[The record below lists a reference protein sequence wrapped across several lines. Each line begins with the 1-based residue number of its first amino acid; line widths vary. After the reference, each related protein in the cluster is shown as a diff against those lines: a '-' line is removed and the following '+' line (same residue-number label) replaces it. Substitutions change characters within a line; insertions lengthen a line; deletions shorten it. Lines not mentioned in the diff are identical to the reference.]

1 MTLGFGD
8 YLSLLGAEALL
19 TGLALL
25 MILIGLFMKNK
36 NLMGYLS
43 LAGLVVSLF
52 LVMGADMSRGSIFY
66 GTMEVDAL
74 SQFFKL
80 VFVAVALMVVMAGL
94 SRYKNS
100 PAQDEF
106 YVLLL
111 LATVGMMVVASSL
124 DLVTLFIGFE
134 LASLSTYAMAA
145 FDREKQNLE
154 AAMKYFIFGSVSS
167 AMMLFGFSL
176 LYGLSGTT
184 RLAEIAATSV
194 EMMGPATL
202 VALLFVV
209 AGFGFKMALVPF
221 HMWAPDT
228 YDGSPTIVTAF
239 LAAGSKKMGFVA
251 AFKVLFIALVAL
263 RFEWYLAFA
272 ILVAITMTLGN
283 IVAIWQKSVKRM
295 LAYSSVAYAGY
306 IAIAFV
312 VVGAANSG
320 DGVLDLPVAL
330 NGLASGLMLILGH
343 AFMKTGAFIAAAVV
357 GYMALSE
364 GKKNPDDL
372 EHYAGL
378 GRRAPI
384 TAFCMLI
391 FLFSLSGIP
400 PTAGFIGKF
409 MLWGSA
415 IDSGLVWL
423 AVLFALNSALSLY
436 YYLRVIMYMY
446 VREPA
451 GAKIAEP
458 KGYVLAMI
466 VALVVVLW
474 IGVFPQALKD
484 QLLSGTTRTPAP
496 T

>member
-1 MTLGFGD
+1 MALAFGD

-19 TGLALL
+19 TGLALV

-36 NLMGYLS
+36 NLMGVLS
-43 LAGLVVSLF
+43 LAGLAASLF
-52 LVMGADMSRGSIFY
+52 LVMGADMTRGPLFY
-66 GTMEVDAL
+66 GTLEVDAL

-80 VFVAVALMVVMAGL
+80 VFVAVALIVVLAGL
-94 SRYKNS
+94 SRYKDS

-111 LATVGMMVVASSL
+111 LATLGMMVVASAI
-124 DLVTLFIGFE
+124 DIVTLFIGFE

-145 FDREKQNLE
+145 FDKERQNLE

-167 AMMLFGFSL
+167 ALMLFGFSL
-176 LYGLSGTT
+176 LYGLSGST
-184 RLAEIAATSV
+184 RLAEIAAASAAD
-194 EMMGPATL
+194 MGPATL
-202 VALLFVV
+202 IALLFVV

-228 YDGSPTIVTAF
+228 YEGSPTIVTAF

-251 AFKVLFIALVAL
+251 AFKVILVALVAL
-263 RFEWYLAFA
+263 SFEWYMAFA

-312 VVGAANSG
+312 VVGAVNTG
-320 DGVLDLPVAL
+320 GLDLAVAQ

-364 GKKNPDDL
+364 GRKNPDDL
-372 EHYAGL
+372 EQYAGL

-409 MLWGSA
+409 MLWGA
-415 IDSGLVWL
+415 TIDSGLVWL

-436 YYLRVIMYMY
+436 YYLRVIMYM
-446 VREPA
+446 
-451 GAKIAEP
+451 
-458 KGYVLAMI
+458 
-466 VALVVVLW
+466 LVERSR
-474 IGVFPQALKD
+474 I
-484 QLLSGTTRTPAP
+484 
-496 T
+496 

>member
-1 MTLGFGD
+1 VTLGFGD

-52 LVMGADMSRGSIFY
+52 LVMGVDMTRGALFY

-80 VFVAVALMVVMAGL
+80 VFVAVALIVVMAGL
-94 SRYKNS
+94 SRYKDS

-111 LATVGMMVVASSL
+111 LATVGMMVVASSM

-176 LYGLSGTT
+176 LYGLTGTT
-184 RLAEIAATSV
+184 RLAEIAAASV
-194 EMMGPATL
+194 ADMGPATL

-228 YDGSPTIVTAF
+228 YEGAPTIVTAF

-251 AFKVLFIALVAL
+251 AFKVLFIALIAL
-263 RFEWYLAFA
+263 SFEWYMAFA

-283 IVAIWQKSVKRM
+283 VVAIWQKSVKRM

-312 VVGAANSG
+312 VVGAANNG
-320 DGVLDLPVAL
+320 GLDLSVAQ

-372 EHYAGL
+372 EQYAGL

-458 KGYVLAMI
+458 KGYVLAMV
-466 VALVVVLW
+466 VALVAVVY
-474 IGVFPQALKD
+474 IGLFPQAFVD
-484 QLLSGTTRTPAP
+484 FAYSAAAVLLH
-496 T
+496 

>member
-1 MTLGFGD
+1 VTLGFGD

-52 LVMGADMSRGSIFY
+52 LVMGVDMTKGALFY

-80 VFVAVALMVVMAGL
+80 VFVAVALIVVMAGL
-94 SRYKNS
+94 SRYKDS

-111 LATVGMMVVASSL
+111 LATVGMMVVASSM

-134 LASLSTYAMAA
+134 LASLSTYAMTA
-145 FDREKQNLE
+145 FDREKKNLE

-176 LYGLSGTT
+176 LYGLTGTT

-194 EMMGPATL
+194 ASMGPATL

-228 YDGSPTIVTAF
+228 YEGAPTIVTAF

-251 AFKVLFIALVAL
+251 AFKVLFIALIAL
-263 RFEWYLAFA
+263 SFEWYMAFA

-283 IVAIWQKSVKRM
+283 VVAIWQKSVKRM

-312 VVGAANSG
+312 VVGAANNG
-320 DGVLDLPVAL
+320 GVLDIPVAQ

-364 GKKNPDDL
+364 GRKNPDDL
-372 EHYAGL
+372 EQYAGL

-409 MLWGSA
+409 MLWGST
-415 IDSGLVWL
+415 IESGLVWL

-451 GAKIAEP
+451 GAKIVEP
-458 KGYVLAMI
+458 KGYVLAMV
-466 VALVVVLW
+466 VALVAVVY
-474 IGVFPQALKD
+474 IGLFPQAFVD
-484 QLLSGTTRTPAP
+484 FAYSAAAVLLH
-496 T
+496 

>member
-1 MTLGFGD
+1 MALAFSD
-8 YLSLLGAEALL
+8 YLSLLGGEALL
-19 TGLALL
+19 TGLALV

-36 NLMGYLS
+36 NLMGILS
-43 LAGLVVSLF
+43 LVGLVISLF
-52 LVMGADMSRGSIFY
+52 LVMGADMTKGPLFY
-66 GTMEVDAL
+66 GTLEVDAL

-80 VFVAVALMVVMAGL
+80 IFVAVALIVVMAGL
-94 SRYKNS
+94 SRYKDS

-111 LATVGMMVVASSL
+111 LATVGMMVVASSI
-124 DLVTLFIGFE
+124 DIVTLFIGFE
-134 LASLSTYAMAA
+134 LASLATYAMAA

-184 RLAEIAATSV
+184 RLAEIAAASV
-194 EMMGPATL
+194 ESMGPATL
-202 VALLFVV
+202 VALLFLV

-228 YDGSPTIVTAF
+228 YEGAPTIVTAF

-251 AFKVLFIALVAL
+251 AFKVIFIALIAL
-263 RFEWYLAFA
+263 RFEWYMAFA

-283 IVAIWQKSVKRM
+283 VVAIWQKSVKRM

-312 VVGAANSG
+312 VVGAAEHG
-320 DGVLDLPVAL
+320 GLDLSVAQ

-364 GKKNPDDL
+364 GRKNPDDL
-372 EHYAGL
+372 EQYAGL

-400 PTAGFIGKF
+400 PTAGFVGKF
-409 MLWGSA
+409 MLWGAA

-451 GAKIAEP
+451 GGKIIEP
-458 KGYVLAMI
+458 KGYVLAMV

-474 IGVFPQALKD
+474 IGVFPQAFVD
-484 QLLSGTTRTPAP
+484 FAYSAAEVLLH
-496 T
+496 

>member
-52 LVMGADMSRGSIFY
+52 LVMGVDMTRGALFY

-80 VFVAVALMVVMAGL
+80 VFVAVALIVVMAGL
-94 SRYKNS
+94 SRYKDS

-111 LATVGMMVVASSL
+111 LATVGMMVVASSM

-176 LYGLSGTT
+176 LYGLTGTT
-184 RLAEIAATSV
+184 RLAEIAAASV
-194 EMMGPATL
+194 ADMGPATL

-228 YDGSPTIVTAF
+228 YEGAPTIVTAF

-251 AFKVLFIALVAL
+251 AFKVLFIALIAL
-263 RFEWYLAFA
+263 SFEWYMAFA

-283 IVAIWQKSVKRM
+283 VVAIWQKSVKRM

-312 VVGAANSG
+312 VVGAANNG
-320 DGVLDLPVAL
+320 GLDLSVAQ

-372 EHYAGL
+372 EQYAGL

-458 KGYVLAMI
+458 KGYVLAMV
-466 VALVVVLW
+466 VALVAVVY
-474 IGVFPQALKD
+474 IGLFPQAFVD
-484 QLLSGTTRTPAP
+484 FAYSAAAVLLH
-496 T
+496 

>member
-1 MTLGFGD
+1 MALAFSD
-8 YLSLLGAEALL
+8 YLSLLGGEALL
-19 TGLALL
+19 TGLALV

-36 NLMGYLS
+36 NLMGILS
-43 LAGLVVSLF
+43 LVGLVISLF
-52 LVMGADMSRGSIFY
+52 LVMGADMTKGPLFY
-66 GTMEVDAL
+66 GTLEVDAL

-80 VFVAVALMVVMAGL
+80 IFVAVALIVVMAGL
-94 SRYKNS
+94 SRYKDS

-111 LATVGMMVVASSL
+111 LATVGMMVVASSI
-124 DLVTLFIGFE
+124 DIVTLFIGFE
-134 LASLSTYAMAA
+134 LASLATYAMAA

-184 RLAEIAATSV
+184 RLAEIAAASV
-194 EMMGPATL
+194 ESMGPATL
-202 VALLFVV
+202 VALLFLV

-228 YDGSPTIVTAF
+228 YEGAPTIVTAF

-251 AFKVLFIALVAL
+251 AFKVIFIALIAL
-263 RFEWYLAFA
+263 RFEWYMAFA

-283 IVAIWQKSVKRM
+283 VVAIWQKSVKRM

-312 VVGAANSG
+312 VVGAAEHG
-320 DGVLDLPVAL
+320 GLDLSVAQ

-364 GKKNPDDL
+364 GRKNPDDL
-372 EHYAGL
+372 EQYAGL

-400 PTAGFIGKF
+400 PTAGFVGKF

-451 GAKIAEP
+451 GGKIIEP
-458 KGYVLAMI
+458 KGYVLAMV

-474 IGVFPQALKD
+474 IGVFPQAFVD
-484 QLLSGTTRTPAP
+484 FAYSAAEVLLH
-496 T
+496 

>member
-1 MTLGFGD
+1 VTLGFGD

-43 LAGLVVSLF
+43 LAGLVASLF
-52 LVMGADMSRGSIFY
+52 LVMGADMTRGPLFYGSI
-66 GTMEVDAL
+66 EVDAL

-80 VFVAVALMVVMAGL
+80 VFVAVALIVVMAGL
-94 SRYKNS
+94 SRYKDS

-111 LATVGMMVVASSL
+111 LATVGMMVVASSV
-124 DLVTLFIGFE
+124 DIVTLFIGFE

-176 LYGLSGTT
+176 LYGLSGSTK
-184 RLAEIAATSV
+184 LAEIAAASV
-194 EMMGPATL
+194 ASMGPGTL

-228 YDGSPTIVTAF
+228 YEGAPTIVTAF

-251 AFKVLFIALVAL
+251 AFKVLFIALIAL
-263 RFEWYLAFA
+263 SFEWYMAFA

-320 DGVLDLPVAL
+320 GLDLSVAQ
-330 NGLASGLMLILGH
+330 NGLASGLILILGH

-372 EHYAGL
+372 EQYAGL

-400 PTAGFIGKF
+400 PTAGFVGKF

-458 KGYVLAMI
+458 KGYVLAM
-466 VALVVVLW
+466 VAALVVVIW
-474 IGVFPQALKD
+474 IGVFPQAFVD
-484 QLLSGTTRTPAP
+484 FAYSAAGVLLH
-496 T
+496 

>member
-1 MTLGFGD
+1 VTLGFGD

-52 LVMGADMSRGSIFY
+52 LVLGADMTRGPLFY
-66 GTMEVDAL
+66 GTIEVDAL

-80 VFVAVALMVVMAGL
+80 VFVAVALIVVMAGL
-94 SRYKNS
+94 SRYKDS

-111 LATVGMMVVASSL
+111 LATVGMMVVASSM

-134 LASLSTYAMAA
+134 LASLSTYAMTA
-145 FDREKQNLE
+145 FDREKKNLE

-176 LYGLSGTT
+176 LYGLTGTT

-194 EMMGPATL
+194 ASMGPATL

-228 YDGSPTIVTAF
+228 YEGAPTIVTAF

-263 RFEWYLAFA
+263 SFEWYMAFA

-283 IVAIWQKSVKRM
+283 VVAIWQKSVKRM

-320 DGVLDLPVAL
+320 GLDLSVAQ

-372 EHYAGL
+372 EQYAGL

-458 KGYVLAMI
+458 KGYVLAMV
-466 VALVVVLW
+466 VALVAVVY
-474 IGVFPQALKD
+474 IGLFPQAFVD
-484 QLLSGTTRTPAP
+484 FAYSAAAVLLH
-496 T
+496 

>member
-1 MTLGFGD
+1 MALAFSD
-8 YLSLLGAEALL
+8 YLSLLGGEALL
-19 TGLALL
+19 TGLALV

-36 NLMGYLS
+36 NLMGILS
-43 LAGLVVSLF
+43 LVGLVISLF
-52 LVMGADMSRGSIFY
+52 LVMGADMTKGPLFY
-66 GTMEVDAL
+66 GTLEVDAL

-80 VFVAVALMVVMAGL
+80 IFVAVALIVVMAGL
-94 SRYKNS
+94 SRYKDS

-111 LATVGMMVVASSL
+111 LATVGMMVVASSI
-124 DLVTLFIGFE
+124 DIVTLFIGFE
-134 LASLSTYAMAA
+134 LASLATYAMAA

-184 RLAEIAATSV
+184 RLAEIAAASV
-194 EMMGPATL
+194 ESMGPATL
-202 VALLFVV
+202 VALLFLV

-228 YDGSPTIVTAF
+228 YEGAPTIVTAF

-251 AFKVLFIALVAL
+251 AFKVIFIALIAL
-263 RFEWYLAFA
+263 RFEWYMAFA

-283 IVAIWQKSVKRM
+283 VVAIWQKSVKRM

-312 VVGAANSG
+312 VVGAVEHG
-320 DGVLDLPVAL
+320 GLDLGVAQ

-364 GKKNPDDL
+364 GRKNPDDL
-372 EHYAGL
+372 EQYAGL

-400 PTAGFIGKF
+400 PTAGFVGKF
-409 MLWGSA
+409 MLWGAA

-451 GAKIAEP
+451 GGKIIEP
-458 KGYVLAMI
+458 KGYVLAMV
-466 VALVVVLW
+466 VALVAVFY
-474 IGVFPQALKD
+474 IGLFPQAFVD
-484 QLLSGTTRTPAP
+484 FAYSAAEVLLH
-496 T
+496 

>member
-1 MTLGFGD
+1 VTLAFGD

-43 LAGLVVSLF
+43 LAGLVASLF
-52 LVMGADMSRGSIFY
+52 LVMGAEMTRGPIFY

-80 VFVAVALMVVMAGL
+80 VFVAVALMVVIAGL
-94 SRYKNS
+94 SRYKDS

-106 YVLLL
+106 YILLL
-111 LATVGMMVVASSL
+111 LATVGMMVVASSI

-134 LASLSTYAMAA
+134 LASLSTYAMTA
-145 FDREKQNLE
+145 FDKERQNLE

-176 LYGLSGTT
+176 LYGLSGST

-194 EMMGPATL
+194 AEMGPATL

-228 YDGSPTIVTAF
+228 YEGAPTIVTAF

-263 RFEWYLAFA
+263 SFEWYVAFA
-272 ILVAITMTLGN
+272 ILVAVTMTLGN

-312 VVGAANSG
+312 VVGAANTSG
-320 DGVLDLPVAL
+320 LDLSVAQ

-466 VALVVVLW
+466 VALVAVVY
-474 IGVFPQALKD
+474 IGLFPQAFVD
-484 QLLSGTTRTPAP
+484 FAYSAAAVLLH
-496 T
+496 

>member
-1 MTLGFGD
+1 MTLTFGD
-8 YLSLLGAEALL
+8 YLSIFGAEALL
-19 TGLALL
+19 TGLSLL
-25 MILIGLFMKNK
+25 MVLIGLFMKSK

-43 LAGLVVSLF
+43 LAGLVASLF
-52 LVMGADMSRGSIFY
+52 LVMGADMTKGPLIF
-66 GTMEVDAL
+66 GTLEVDAL

-80 VFVAVALMVVMAGL
+80 VFVAVALIVVMAGL
-94 SRYKNS
+94 SRYKDS

-106 YVLLL
+106 YILLL
-111 LATVGMMVVASSL
+111 LATVGMMVVASSI
-124 DLVTLFIGFE
+124 DIVTLFVGFE
-134 LASLSTYAMAA
+134 LASLATYAMAA

-184 RLAEIAATSV
+184 RLAEIAAASV
-194 EMMGPATL
+194 ETMGPATL

-228 YDGSPTIVTAF
+228 YEGAPTIVTAF

-251 AFKVLFIALVAL
+251 AFKVIFIALIAL
-263 RFEWYLAFA
+263 RVEWYLAFA

-283 IVAIWQKSVKRM
+283 VVAIWQKSVKRM

-312 VVGAANSG
+312 VVGAAEHG
-320 DGVLDLPVAL
+320 GLDLAVAQ

-364 GKKNPDDL
+364 GRKNPDDL
-372 EHYAGL
+372 EQYAGL

-400 PTAGFIGKF
+400 PTAGFVGKF

-451 GAKIAEP
+451 GGKIVEP
-458 KGYVLAMI
+458 KGYVLAM
-466 VALVVVLW
+466 VAALVVVIW
-474 IGVFPQALKD
+474 IGVFPQAFVD
-484 QLLSGTTRTPAP
+484 FAYSAAGVLLH
-496 T
+496 

>member
-52 LVMGADMSRGSIFY
+52 LVMGADMTKGALFY

-80 VFVAVALMVVMAGL
+80 VFVAVALIVVMAGL
-94 SRYKNS
+94 SRYKDS

-111 LATVGMMVVASSL
+111 LATVGMMVVASSM

-176 LYGLSGTT
+176 LYGLTGTT
-184 RLAEIAATSV
+184 RLAEIAAASV
-194 EMMGPATL
+194 ASMGPATL

-228 YDGSPTIVTAF
+228 YEGSPTIVTAF

-251 AFKVLFIALVAL
+251 AFKVLFIALIAL
-263 RFEWYLAFA
+263 SFEWYMAFA

-283 IVAIWQKSVKRM
+283 VVAIWQKSVKRM

-312 VVGAANSG
+312 VVGAVNNG
-320 DGVLDLPVAL
+320 GLDLSVAQ

-372 EHYAGL
+372 EQYAGL

-458 KGYVLAMI
+458 KGYVLAMV
-466 VALVVVLW
+466 VALVAVVY
-474 IGVFPQALKD
+474 IGLFPQAFVD
-484 QLLSGTTRTPAP
+484 FAYSAAAVLLH
-496 T
+496 

>member
-25 MILIGLFMKNK
+25 MIMIGLFTKNK

-43 LAGLVVSLF
+43 LAGLVASLF
-52 LVMGADMSRGSIFY
+52 LVMGADMTKGSIFY

-80 VFVAVALMVVMAGL
+80 VFVAVALIVVMAAL
-94 SRYKNS
+94 SRYKDS

-111 LATVGMMVVASSL
+111 FATVGMMVVASSI
-124 DLVTLFIGFE
+124 DIVTLFIGFE

-184 RLAEIAATSV
+184 KLAEIAAASV
-194 EMMGPATL
+194 ESMGPATL

-228 YDGSPTIVTAF
+228 YEGSPTIVTAF

-263 RFEWYLAFA
+263 SFEWYMAFA

-283 IVAIWQKSVKRM
+283 VVAIWQKSVKRM

-320 DGVLDLPVAL
+320 GLDLAVAQ

-364 GKKNPDDL
+364 GRKNPDDL
-372 EHYAGL
+372 EQYAGL

-400 PTAGFIGKF
+400 PTAGFIEKF

-458 KGYVLAMI
+458 KGYVLAM
-466 VALVVVLW
+466 VAALVVVLW
-474 IGVFPQALKD
+474 IGVFPQAFVD
-484 QLLSGTTRTPAP
+484 FAYSAAAVLLH
-496 T
+496 